1 MQESQTVPEDKNF
14 LIQDALKNN
23 FSLPAGMVGK
33 FAIVKLWPEIK
44 TAEDECIA
52 RLKLAAS
59 MLGLECIEI
68 YFDGKPIEGSEHSI
82 SRKDVDFV
90 IHLHYDTPKCYD
102 AFSFVALWNPIKFY
116 HEWGY
121 KRTTRNLISHDDFLS
136 CSSAAADA
144 HVERIVRKLDSH
156 LPPKFKLYH
165 STPGLIY
172 PPSLGCGKLFYVGIN
187 WEAINGGKS
196 RHQEVLKRLDNSSL
210 LRIYGP
216 KVFMGTEVW
225 KGYKSYVK
233 EIPFDGVSMMDE
245 IAGAG
250 ISLVLSSNAH
260 KESGLMSNRLFE
272 SIAAGALVICDENK
286 FAQIHF
292 GDSLLYIDSRAP
304 VEELEA
310 QIIEH
315 LNWARANSEAALAKI
330 RSAQEKFVA
339 SFALLKNL
347 SDIYNGLA
355 DRKRELGIQQAGK
368 GQDYKH
374 ILSVYFLC
382 PTIDSELLDNH
393 RQSILSQTARCEFV
407 FAVAPKNAA
416 RLSEWIA
423 DNINDS
429 LFSVRL
435 VEVEF
440 EDVGPTGKIVEPKT
454 LGAVLY
460 SLWCNECSNKL
471 SISDCVMFVAPNE
484 RLFSDHIESVLRYI
498 ALYPESSCFATSV
511 IQSNGKSTIHHVDDK
526 IDFRFFDESYPVG
539 LSRFAIRKAH
549 VGSDIKLALPYLD
562 RKALAAMIGNL
573 EIFQITKST
582 VLINVHQNYLRKSW
596 NEVMENELLADFCP
610 GILKVRHGLIPDPL
624 VPSDQPAL
632 SPISLP
638 FKRFSKRW
646 YKYQLKA
653 LAQQGF
659 FARAQVVVKKLK

>member
-1 MQESQTVPEDKNF
+1 MKS
-14 LIQDALKNN
+14 N
-23 FSLPAGMVGK
+23 FSLPAGMVGR

-59 MLGLECIEI
+59 MLGLDCIEI
-68 YFDGKPIEGSEHSI
+68 YFDGKPIQGNGGAI

-121 KRTTRNLISHDDFLS
+121 KRTTRNLLSHDDFLS

-144 HVERIVRKLDSH
+144 HVARIVRRLDSH

-172 PPSLGCGKLFYVGIN
+172 PPALGCGKLFYVGIN

-196 RHQEVLKRLDNSSL
+196 RHQEVLKRLDHSGL

-216 KVFMGTEVW
+216 KIFMGTEVW
-225 KGYKSYVK
+225 KGYKSYVR

-245 IAGAG
+245 IAEAG
-250 ISLVLSSNAH
+250 ISLVLSSSAH

-292 GDSLLYIDSRAP
+292 GDALLYIDSRAP

-310 QIIEH
+310 QITEH
-315 LNWARANSEAALAKI
+315 LNWARDNPNAALAKI

-355 DRKRELGIQQAGK
+355 DRKRDLGIQQTGNRE
-368 GQDYKH
+368 DNRH
-374 ILSVYFLC
+374 SLTVYFLC

-393 RQSILSQTARCEFV
+393 LQSIRAQTARCEMVFV
-407 FAVAPKNAA
+407 VAPKNATE
-416 RLSEWIA
+416 LSKWIA

-429 LFSVRL
+429 SLSVRL
-435 VEVEF
+435 AEIEF
-440 EDVGPTGKIVEPKT
+440 EDVGPTGTIVEPKI

-460 SLWCNECSNKL
+460 SLWCNESSNDL
-471 SISDCVMFVAPNE
+471 SKSDYVMFVAPNE
-484 RLFSDHIESVLRYI
+484 RLFSDHIESVLRCT
-498 ALYPESSCFATSV
+498 ARYPEASCFATSV
-511 IQSNGKSTIHHVDDK
+511 IQSDGKSTIHHVDDR

-539 LSRFAIRKAH
+539 LARFAIRRAY
-549 VGSDIKLALPYLD
+549 VASDIELALPYLD

-573 EIFQITKST
+573 EILQIAKST
-582 VLINVHQNYLRKSW
+582 VLINIHQNYLRKSW

-610 GILKVRHGLIPDPL
+610 GILKVRQGLIPDPL
-624 VPSDQPAL
+624 VPSEQPPL
-632 SPISLP
+632 TSISLP

-646 YKYQLKA
+646 YKYQLQA
-653 LAQQGF
+653 LAQQGLL
-659 FARAQVVVKKLK
+659 ARAQLAVKKLK

>member
-1 MQESQTVPEDKNF
+1 M
-14 LIQDALKNN
+14 
-23 FSLPAGMVGK
+23 PAGMVGK

-121 KRTTRNLISHDDFLS
+121 KRTTRNLLSHDDFLS
-136 CSSAAADA
+136 CSSTAADA
-144 HVERIVRKLDSH
+144 HIARIVRKLDSH

-172 PPSLGCGKLFYVGIN
+172 PPAIGCGKLFYVGIN

-196 RHQEVLKRLDNSSL
+196 RHQEVLKRLDNSGL

-225 KGYKSYVK
+225 KGYKSYVR

-245 IAGAG
+245 IAEAG
-250 ISLVLSSNAH
+250 ISLVLSSSAH

-286 FAQIHF
+286 FAQVHF
-292 GDSLLYIDSRAP
+292 GNSLLYIDSRAP

-310 QIIEH
+310 QITEH
-315 LNWARANSEAALAKI
+315 LNWARENPDAALAKI
-330 RSAQEKFVA
+330 RSAQEKFVE

-355 DRKRELGIQQAGK
+355 DRKRDLGIQQAGNM
-368 GQDYKH
+368 QDYKH
-374 ILSVYFLC
+374 SLTVYFLC
-382 PTIDSELLDNH
+382 PNIDSELLDNH
-393 RQSILSQTARCEFV
+393 LQSIRAQTARCELVFV
-407 FAVAPKNAA
+407 VAPKNAI
-416 RLSEWIA
+416 RLAQWIA
-423 DNINDS
+423 ENVSDIY
-429 LFSVRL
+429 LSVRL
-435 VEVEF
+435 VEVDF
-440 EDVGPTGKIVEPKT
+440 EDVGPTGTIVEPKI
-454 LGAVLY
+454 LGAILY
-460 SLWCNECSNKL
+460 SLWCNESSNEL
-471 SISDCVMFVAPNE
+471 SKSDFVMFVAPNE
-484 RLFSDHIESVLRYI
+484 RLFSDHIESILRY
-498 ALYPESSCFATSV
+498 ASLYPEVRCLATSV
-511 IQSNGKSTIHHVDDK
+511 IQSDGKSTVHHVDDR
-526 IDFRFFDESYPVG
+526 IDFKFFDESYPIG
-539 LSRFAIRKAH
+539 LARFAIRRAH
-549 VGSDIKLALPYLD
+549 IVSDIELALPYLD
-562 RKALAAMIGNL
+562 RKALAAIIGEL
-573 EIFQITKST
+573 EILQIAKST
-582 VLINVHQNYLRKSW
+582 VLINVHQNYLRKTW
-596 NEVMENELLADFCP
+596 NEVMENELLGDFCP

-632 SPISLP
+632 TPTSLP

-646 YKYQLKA
+646 YKYQLQA
-653 LAQQGF
+653 LAQHGIL
-659 FARAQVVVKKLK
+659 ARAQWAVKKFK